1 MNHLYR
7 VTMLASLV
15 AAFSSTV
22 FAAPDMTVQGV
33 QMPAWLQRDNAQYPL
48 SVGTQLN
55 NDDKIITGA
64 NARVLLQGADGS
76 AIKLGQNANLR
87 VSNLAQK
94 FEDKPLFTA
103 LLDVAKG
110 AFRFTTAVLVKTKP
124 RAITINVANATIG
137 IRGTDVWG
145 KDGDDKGIVCLIEG
159 KIAVQGADKS
169 QFEMDQPL
177 SFYEMPKGAAAKAVT
192 AVDPVQLNLWAA
204 ETDIAPDAAAAKR
217 GGQWKVILLTAA
229 DQASALNAYDAWRAE
244 GYAVRLMP
252 VLQGDA
258 HLYQVRIE
266 SFASKAA
273 ALQLAKEVTGKLGA
287 DSPSV
292 IR

>member
-1 MNHLYR
+1 MNKLLR
-7 VTMLASLV
+7 LSPILFALLMNN
-15 AAFSSTV
+15 AAY
-22 FAAPDMTVQGV
+22 AAADLTVQGV

-48 SVGTQLN
+48 SIGTTLN

-94 FEDKPLFTA
+94 YEDKPLFTA

-110 AFRFTTAVLVKTKP
+110 AFRFTTAALAKNKP
-124 RAITINVANATIG
+124 RAVTINVANSTIG

-159 KIAVQGADKS
+159 KIAVQGADQS
-169 QFEMDQPL
+169 QFEMADAL
-177 SFYEMPKGAAAKAVT
+177 TFYEMPKGSAAKAVT
-192 AVDPVQLNLWAA
+192 AVEPAQLALWAA
-204 ETDIAPDAAAAKR
+204 ETEIAPDAAAAKT
-217 GGQWKVILLTAA
+217 GGKWKVVLLTAA
-229 DQASALNAYDAWRAE
+229 DQASALTAYDAWHNA

-258 HLYQVRIE
+258 HVYQVRIE

-273 ALQLAKEVTGKLGA
+273 ALQLAKQVTGKLGA
-287 DSPSV
+287 DAPSV